1 MGRIWFGVSK
11 SEVATSNPLQSALG
25 FPPVHAAH
33 ESVPV
38 WVTPPMI
45 GFVGLRAILNPAAT
59 ATGGVVVPVLDVS
72 EDSEFSSPT
81 CSKEDPGVPDGDP
94 SFPLSVE
101 DQPVRG
107 SDYVLEEAWYWV

>member
-1 MGRIWFGVSK
+1 MD
-11 SEVATSNPLQSALG
+11 
-25 FPPVHAAH
+25 
-33 ESVPV
+33 
-38 WVTPPMI
+38 
-45 GFVGLRAILNPAAT
+45 PAAT
-59 ATGGVVVPVLDVS
+59 ATGGEVVPVLDVS

-107 SDYVLEEAWYWV
+107 SDYVLEEAWYWARNQSRQARIDFLVILGQYISQYKVV